1 MHYVQMIADQRN
13 IRILNEHAANLE
25 EVRGCPPDG
34 GDIPASSLP
43 DAGTFCPILIMD
55 CLKSSRSSA
64 RSMDGSFAPISSMP
78 YLSRMP
84 LYADVSRRENIGT
97 VRAENG
103 QVSCIFFLRN
113 FRHCV
118 HVALVKTSNEGR
130 NTIGRTS
137 ERALAKFRP
146 VWPPMVGRMASGR
159 S

>member
-1 MHYVQMIADQRN
+1 MIVDQRN
-13 IRILNEHAANLE
+13 IGILNEHAANLE

-64 RSMDGSFAPISSMP
+64 RSMDGSFAPISSIP
-78 YLSRMP
+78 YLSRIP
-84 LYADVSRRENIGT
+84 LYADVSRRENIIGT
-97 VRAENG
+97 VNR
-103 QVSCIFFLRN
+103 QVPCMCVFAIVGI
-113 FRHCV
+113 CV
-118 HVALVKTSNEGR
+118 HVAIVKTINEGR
-130 NTIGRTS
+130 NPIGRTS